1 MKNIKTTLGSFILES
16 TTATPIIEFT
26 EQDIDER
33 APRKKKIHTYDVSY
47 HITVDGVLVEITGT
61 LSPFGS
67 GRATE
72 YEFEPGQ
79 FSGSTEEK
87 YYDENW
93 EKIESDI
100 LDAFDN
106 R

>member
-1 MKNIKTTLGSFILES
+1 MKNIKTTLGAFILES
-16 TTATPIIEFT
+16 TTAAPIIEFT

-33 APRKKKIHTYDVSY
+33 AERKKKVHTYDVSY
-47 HITVDGVLVEITGT
+47 HTTVDGILVEITGT
-61 LSPFGS
+61 LSPFES

-72 YEFEPGQ
+72 YEFQ
-79 FSGSTEEK
+79 TSHFNGSTEEK
-87 YYDENW
+87 YYDDNW

-100 LDAFDN
+100 LDAFGN